1 MQWLIYLGYVFLK
14 VFVVFCCSAGW
25 LLQVQSTCMLAG
37 WLLAACL
44 RLFFK
49 TRKLLLITLFNGDW
63 QLATVAGDGVGEFER
78 VEGAGFNPIF

>member
-14 VFVVFCCSAGW
+14 VFVVFCW
-25 LLQVQSTCMLAG
+25 LAATSSKYLYAG